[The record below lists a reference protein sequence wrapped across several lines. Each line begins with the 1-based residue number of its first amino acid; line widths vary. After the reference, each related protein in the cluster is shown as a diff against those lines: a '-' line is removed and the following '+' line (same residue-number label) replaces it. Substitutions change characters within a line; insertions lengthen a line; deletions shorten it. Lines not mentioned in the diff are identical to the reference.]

1 MIGPAPVLDFDGTI
15 AQLDVDWIELRRQL
29 NVDRIDD
36 LWTKTREWSEVT
48 DAEVRAATTAEVV
61 GPIAAILSK
70 VQGFA
75 VLTSND
81 ARAVHRF
88 MDRFP
93 DLKNRLAIVVGRGE
107 LGGPKTDFTLFTE
120 GVQKCLTATDQYR
133 NGEQAVYVGDSSYEL
148 DFAHRLGLKA
158 VDVKDL
164 IDHHRPEEG

>member
-15 AQLDVDWIELRRQL
+15 ARLNVDWTELRRRL

-36 LWTKTREWSEVT
+36 LWTRTRGWSEVT
-48 DAEVRAATTAEVV
+48 DAEVRGATTAAVISPVV
-61 GPIAAILSK
+61 AILSK

-107 LGGPKTDFTLFTE
+107 LGGPKTDFGLFDE
-120 GVQKCLTATDQYR
+120 GVQQCLAATNQYR

-148 DFAHRLGLKA
+148 DFASRLGLKA

-164 IDHHRPEEG
+164 IDHHRPEES